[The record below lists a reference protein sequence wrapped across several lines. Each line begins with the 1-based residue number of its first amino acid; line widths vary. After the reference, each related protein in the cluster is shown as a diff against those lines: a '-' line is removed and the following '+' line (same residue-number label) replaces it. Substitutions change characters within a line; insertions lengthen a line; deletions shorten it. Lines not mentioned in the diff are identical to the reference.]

1 MLMLLS
7 IGCYSQL
14 YNNYS
19 LVYLLILLASMS
31 NNYYNKLFMF
41 LILVQRAIIAL
52 LQGYSILVTL
62 VLALGLRSLPPTP
75 YPLIRIPLGLQQG
88 RFRHAIY
95 LVITIYRISIPIS
108 AVPIQVGYLQVGVP
122 VLQEAAA
129 CLQLLVVYLLS
140 CPTLY
145 ALVGQKLGII
155 LLLLVAPTFIKA
167 LIVLLL
173 GSIVGLL
180 SSTILLLVVVS
191 LVSQIELVLQLLYL
205 N

>member
-1 MLMLLS
+1 MLALLS
-7 IGCYSQL
+7 AGCHSQL

-19 LVYLLILLASMS
+19 LVYLLISIVGVS
-31 NNYYNKLFMF
+31 NNSYNKLFMF
-41 LILVQRAIIAL
+41 LILVQRSIIVL
-52 LQGYSILVTL
+52 LQDYTILITPI
-62 VLALGLRSLPPTP
+62 LALGLRSLPPTP
-75 YPLIRIPLGLQQG
+75 YPLIRIPLGLQQS

-108 AVPIQVGYLQVGVP
+108 TVPIQIGYLQAGVP
-122 VLQEAAA
+122 ILQKAAA
-129 CLQLLVVYLLS
+129 YLQLLVVDLLS
-140 CPTLY
+140 YPTLY

-155 LLLLVAPTFIKA
+155 LLLLVAPTSIKA